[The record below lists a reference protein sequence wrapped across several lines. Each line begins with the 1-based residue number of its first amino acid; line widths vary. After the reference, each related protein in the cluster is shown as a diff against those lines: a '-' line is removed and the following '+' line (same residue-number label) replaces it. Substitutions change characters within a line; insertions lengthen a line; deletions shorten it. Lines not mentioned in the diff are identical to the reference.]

1 MRTRFSFLTLFAVGS
16 TLTLVAA
23 ACGSSSGN
31 SGFGDNGGGD
41 NGGDGS
47 AGDDASTNPLFDGNI
62 QQGQE
67 GGDATY
73 SSDAYFAMDP
83 PYMIC
88 APDGAAG
95 IDAAPPG
102 GTPMCPDDK
111 NLPGCACP
119 TVGATATCWTGLRAQ
134 RDVGVCKDGMTTCTM
149 TGETS
154 QAWGPCVGE
163 VLPTAGATMGADACK
178 CFSSGQWAIA
188 NLSPCF
194 WGTDGSGGAQSTV
207 DPTSPACFTTQ
218 PPAIPTSI
226 WSTDTVTADCVG
238 TFTLCYTLK
247 AGNGAMPQPTDCTV
261 AQVCTTNYYP
271 VANQVTPFPDLAAW
285 ATTTAAENTC
295 AAQFATSGGY
305 GEMSVTG
312 TSELCEAIG
321 DVNDAGV
328 QTPYVFNTVTYCPS
342 SCNSDPTGPGC
353 TNCMSGGG
361 GTF

>member
-1 MRTRFSFLTLFAVGS
+1 MRTRFSFVSLVVVGS
-16 TLTLVAA
+16 SLTLVAA
-23 ACGSSSGN
+23 ACGSSSS
-31 SGFGDNGGGD
+31 SGFGDNGGD

-47 AGDDASTNPLFDGNI
+47 TGVDDSSNPTLEGSIASGQDSGDASYSN
-62 QQGQE
+62 
-67 GGDATY
+67 DAF
-73 SSDAYFAMDP
+73 FAMDP

-88 APDGAAG
+88 APDGAVG

-111 NLPGCACP
+111 NLPGCPCGPVGTTAAC
-119 TVGATATCWTGLRAQ
+119 WEGLRAQ
-134 RDVGVCKDGMTTCTM
+134 RDVGVCHDGTTTCVM
-149 TGETS
+149 TGETT
-154 QAWGPCVGE
+154 QAWGPCNGE
-163 VLPTAGATMGADACK
+163 TLPTQGATMGATACK

-194 WGTDGSGGAQSTV
+194 WGTDGSGGAQSTIN
-207 DPTSPACFTTQ
+207 PAAPACFTTQ
-218 PPAIPTSI
+218 PPAIPTSD

-247 AGNGAMPQPTDCTV
+247 AGLGSSPQPTDCTV

-271 VANQVTPFPDLAAW
+271 VAGQVTPFPDLAAW
-285 ATTTAAENTC
+285 ATTTSAQNTC
-295 AAQFATSGGY
+295 AAQFATTGGY

-312 TSELCEAIG
+312 ESELCEAIG

-328 QTPYVFNTVTYCPS
+328 QTPYVFNTVTYCPL
-342 SCNSDPTGPGC
+342 SCNTDPSGPGC
-353 TNCMSGGG
+353 ANCMSGGG